1 MPSTMPKKNWYKPMT
16 LVTRLTV
23 TASSSNDWKP
33 SFSSIVATGSRPPY
47 GVRFLPRKSYGVEA
61 LILLGSGITS
71 RTPCLAGFRRVCCFL
86 LFTIWV
92 APENRSAK
100 LQLRVPT
107 VLTQDSQGLQMDA
120 LPATSFAPQ
129 PWCIIQ
135 VKLSPSLVTAH
146 LYLATAYMQ
155 MWVPDRDSPENT
167 QAVKAALDEYRKTLE
182 LDPKNDV
189 AIASIASIHPNQKQ
203 WDLAWRWYERL
214 IAIDLRNADAY
225 YSLGYITWSK
235 WYPAYASARAN
246 LGMQQGAPGPIG
258 IRKSGKS

>member
-47 GVRFLPRKSYGVEA
+47 GVRFLPRKSYGVDA

-71 RTPCLAGFRRVCCFL
+71 RTPCLAAFRRVCCFL
-86 LFTIWV
+86 WFTIWV

-100 LQLRVPT
+100 LELRAPT

-129 PWCIIQ
+129 FRRIIQ
-135 VKLSPSLVTAH
+135 VPWHGAEAAGSATVPVTLTVTAP
-146 LYLATAYMQ
+146 LPSIEGVTNAASYAIGA
-155 MWVPDRDSPENT
+155 VSPG
-167 QAVKAALDEYRKTLE
+167 E
-182 LDPKNDV
+182 L
-189 AIASIASIHPNQKQ
+189 
-203 WDLAWRWYERL
+203 
-214 IAIDLRNADAY
+214 
-225 YSLGYITWSK
+225 
-235 WYPAYASARAN
+235 
-246 LGMQQGAPGPIG
+246 
-258 IRKSGKS
+258 

>member
-1 MPSTMPKKNWYKPMT
+1 MPSTIPKKNWYKPMT

-86 LFTIWV
+86 WFTIWV

-100 LQLRVPT
+100 LELRAPT

-120 LPATSFAPQ
+120 LPATSFKPQ
-129 PWCIIQ
+129 FRCIIQ
-135 VKLSPSLVTAH
+135 VGWTGLAQSGGPSF
-146 LYLATAYMQ
+146 
-155 MWVPDRDSPENT
+155 
-167 QAVKAALDEYRKTLE
+167 
-182 LDPKNDV
+182 
-189 AIASIASIHPNQKQ
+189 
-203 WDLAWRWYERL
+203 L
-214 IAIDLRNADAY
+214 IVEV
-225 YSLGYITWSK
+225 GV
-235 WYPAYASARAN
+235 
-246 LGMQQGAPGPIG
+246 
-258 IRKSGKS
+258 

>member
-86 LFTIWV
+86 WFTIWV

-100 LQLRVPT
+100 LELRAPT

-120 LPATSFAPQ
+120 LPATSFKPQ
-129 PWCIIQ
+129 FRCIIQ
-135 VKLSPSLVTAH
+135 VLRLLIKDITVEKPA
-146 LYLATAYMQ
+146 
-155 MWVPDRDSPENT
+155 
-167 QAVKAALDEYRKTLE
+167 
-182 LDPKNDV
+182 
-189 AIASIASIHPNQKQ
+189 NQKQ
-203 WDLAWRWYERL
+203 LLVHVRWQGGACSDVTVQLPPNVADRVRYPFAVVDRIREM
-214 IAIDLRNADAY
+214 ARN
-225 YSLGYITWSK
+225 L
-235 WYPAYASARAN
+235 PA
-246 LGMQQGAPGPIG
+246 
-258 IRKSGKS
+258 

>member
-61 LILLGSGITS
+61 LMLLGSGITS

-86 LFTIWV
+86 WFTIWV

-100 LQLRVPT
+100 LELRAPT

-129 PWCIIQ
+129 FRRIIQ
-135 VKLSPSLVTAH
+135 VLL
-146 LYLATAYMQ
+146 Q
-155 MWVPDRDSPENT
+155 R
-167 QAVKAALDEYRKTLE
+167 
-182 LDPKNDV
+182 
-189 AIASIASIHPNQKQ
+189 
-203 WDLAWRWYERL
+203 
-214 IAIDLRNADAY
+214 
-225 YSLGYITWSK
+225 
-235 WYPAYASARAN
+235 
-246 LGMQQGAPGPIG
+246 PGPRQHRFAPPRDQRPPWSRMSCTRARLQLLVG
-258 IRKSGKS
+258 LAGN

>member
-47 GVRFLPRKSYGVEA
+47 GVRFLPRKSYSVDA

-86 LFTIWV
+86 WFTIWV

-100 LQLRVPT
+100 LELRAPT

-129 PWCIIQ
+129 FRRIIQ
-135 VKLSPSLVTAH
+135 VTGNIGIGNTVLVTGSHIAPPPGFSWQNPPI
-146 LYLATAYMQ
+146 LIYPNASGAGYT
-155 MWVPDRDSPENT
+155 T
-167 QAVKAALDEYRKTLE
+167 QFDAAV
-182 LDPKNDV
+182 
-189 AIASIASIHPNQKQ
+189 
-203 WDLAWRWYERL
+203 
-214 IAIDLRNADAY
+214 
-225 YSLGYITWSK
+225 
-235 WYPAYASARAN
+235 YA
-246 LGMQQGAPGPIG
+246 P
-258 IRKSGKS
+258 SGKAY

>member
-47 GVRFLPRKSYGVEA
+47 GVRFLPRKSYSVDA

-86 LFTIWV
+86 WFTIWV

-100 LQLRVPT
+100 LELRAPT

-129 PWCIIQ
+129 FRRIIQ
-135 VKLSPSLVTAH
+135 VPGSCDQGTGRLGVPCPIILDV
-146 LYLATAYMQ
+146 YLLMAGLIQ
-155 MWVPDRDSPENT
+155 VHSRLESG
-167 QAVKAALDEYRKTLE
+167 TLC
-182 LDPKNDV
+182 P
-189 AIASIASIHPNQKQ
+189 
-203 WDLAWRWYERL
+203 
-214 IAIDLRNADAY
+214 
-225 YSLGYITWSK
+225 
-235 WYPAYASARAN
+235 PAYSEWHRS
-246 LGMQQGAPGPIG
+246 
-258 IRKSGKS
+258 R